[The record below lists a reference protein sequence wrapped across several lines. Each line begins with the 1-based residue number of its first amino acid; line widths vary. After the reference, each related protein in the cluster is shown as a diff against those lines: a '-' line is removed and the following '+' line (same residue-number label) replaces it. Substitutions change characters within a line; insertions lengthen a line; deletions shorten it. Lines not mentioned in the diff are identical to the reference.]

1 MNIIVLAYD
10 DGKVCYRDTGVE
22 YSIPLKITFTE
33 HCSRC
38 IVLPLLLYFPCPILR
53 TDKKIKIQYILLYFT
68 C

>member
-1 MNIIVLAYD
+1 MNIIVLVYD

-22 YSIPLKITFTE
+22 YSIQPKITFMK

-38 IVLPLLLYFPCPILR
+38 IVLPLFLYFPCPLLR
-53 TDKKIKIQYILLYFT
+53 MDKKLKTQYILLYFA